1 MRPAV
6 LPFLS
11 MFALVVNACQPASV
25 GTPPTATTASGSS
38 SARRLPVTWADLG
51 LTGRLFVAQV
61 NSGVWTLD
69 LVTGAIS
76 DVYRPPDLSQA
87 WVNAASVAPNGRDVV
102 LAYAPPPQAGEVQFG
117 YTELWLTDL
126 SGELQPRPLI
136 RRADSR
142 ESFFTPSWSADG
154 SSIVFAHLTRLEA
167 GVSGTPE
174 VVYTYRVERIGRD
187 GGNPEAV
194 VTDAYWPRLSKSGT
208 RLAYVS
214 FSFLEA
220 TDSGL
225 FLAGPDGEDPQRL
238 TAADRFVAVDSA
250 IIAPDD
256 QSLIF
261 SAPSDPPA
269 WRAPH
274 PFSASWWVAAAEAH
288 TVPSDWWRIDLH
300 DLGSAVQLTRV
311 GHTGL
316 VGDFSADG
324 DWLAFMSD
332 RGLFVM
338 RPDGSQLTQLIE
350 LGGSGS
356 LEWLP

>member
-1 MRPAV
+1 M
-6 LPFLS
+6 
-11 MFALVVNACQPASV
+11 
-25 GTPPTATTASGSS
+25 PTTSS
-38 SARRLPVTWADLG
+38 TESRRLPVTWAGLG
-51 LTGRLFVAQV
+51 LTGRLLVAQI

-69 LVTGAIS
+69 LATGGVT

-87 WVNAASVAPNGRDVV
+87 WVNAASASPNGRDVV

-126 SGELQPRPLI
+126 SGTLQPRPLT
-136 RRADSR
+136 RRTDSR

-154 SSIVFAHLTRLEA
+154 SSIYFAHLTRLETA
-167 GVSGTPE
+167 VNGLTE
-174 VVYTYRVERIGRD
+174 VVYQYQVERIGQA
-187 GGNPEAV
+187 GGNPETV
-194 VTDAYWPRLSKSGT
+194 VANAYWPRLSRSGA

-214 FSFLEA
+214 FSFQEA

-238 TAADRFVAVDSA
+238 AAADRFVAVDA
-250 IIAPDD
+250 ALLAPDD

-269 WRAPH
+269 RRAPH
-274 PFSASWWVAAAEAH
+274 PFAGSWWIPAAEAH
-288 TVPSDWWRIDLH
+288 TVPSDWWRIDLR
-300 DLGSAVQLTRV
+300 DLATVVQLTRI

-324 DWLAFMSD
+324 AWLAFMSD

-338 RPDGSQLTQLIE
+338 RPDGSQLTQLAE
-350 LGGSGS
+350 LGGSGT